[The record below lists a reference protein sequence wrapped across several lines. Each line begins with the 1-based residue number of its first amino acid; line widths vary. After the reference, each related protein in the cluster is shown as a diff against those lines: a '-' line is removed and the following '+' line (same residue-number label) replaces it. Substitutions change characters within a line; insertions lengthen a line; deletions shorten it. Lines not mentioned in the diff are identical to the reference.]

1 MGGGVLVLAKSPRP
15 IHARARAT
23 RFVISAKRRCFYARV
38 FPRASTVRAEP
49 AFKLTGPGSAA
60 LAAYES
66 RLRRVGVVL

>member
-23 RFVISAKRRCFYARV
+23 RFVISAKRRCFYARG
-38 FPRASTVRAEP
+38 FPRASTLRAEP
-49 AFKLTGPGSAA
+49 AFKLTWPKSAA

-66 RLRRVGVVL
+66 RLPRVGFVL

>member
-23 RFVISAKRRCFYARV
+23 RFVISAKRRCFYARG
-38 FPRASTVRAEP
+38 FPRASMVRAEP
-49 AFKLTGPGSAA
+49 AFKLTWPKSAA

-66 RLRRVGVVL
+66 RLPRVGFVL